1 MTKQLTP
8 LAKGL
13 ITGVLMVIAFLLPY
27 YSGNTSNSTYTT
39 AIWAITWAL
48 FAAGIAWTLID
59 YRNSPRF
66 IPKFGELFKEGFRCF
81 IVAILILIL
90 AMMIFFT
97 SNPRYRSEDA
107 QRVREELTLKK
118 TANGQPAYLPKEID
132 ESVAAYKKYYLVG
145 IISVQIF
152 GYLILGSVITAAG
165 SALILTRKR

>member
-13 ITGVLMVIAFLLPY
+13 ITGVLMMIAFLLPY
-27 YSGNTSNSTYTT
+27 YSGNTDNKTYTT

-48 FAAGIAWTLID
+48 FAAGIIWTLID

-90 AMMIFFT
+90 TIMVFF
-97 SNPRYRSEDA
+97 SGNPRYREEDA
-107 QRVREELTLKK
+107 VRVREELTLKK
-118 TANGQPAYLPKEID
+118 TANGQPAFLPKEID
-132 ESVAAYKKYYLVG
+132 DQVASYKKYYLVG
-145 IISVQIF
+145 IVSLQIF

-165 SALILTRKR
+165 SAIILTRKS